1 MAEKYPLANGNWSN
15 AANWNGGTKPAAGD
29 DVHANNFTVTI
40 DENVTVNRLL
50 GTAGAVAVANGF
62 FTTSGSVTIN
72 VTDVVLGGGVTSGT
86 VRINDGAILNA
97 DVGRSTVNNRAS
109 VQVNVGGVING
120 DAVDGDA
127 ISVAGGVMNG
137 NATAVRVHTA
147 IAVSVSLGGEMI
159 GDAHSDTSGFPKVG
173 VQTGGVL
180 RGDSIGGTGI
190 NTGAG
195 VQCLNGG
202 FHIGNS
208 QGGTGASVFG
218 GTDLRTGGVQIGNA
232 TGSATA
238 ANPGTKIASGGLFFG
253 NATGGGVANAHGL
266 SIDTGFA
273 QIGTATGTTSGA
285 FGVSGSGFAT
295 VLIGSE
301 SGSFAKSLNST
312 VLTTNERYPFQGG
325 GGGGGTAGFT
335 GIRGIS
341 KRLGT

>member
-15 AANWNGGTKPAAGD
+15 AANWNGGTKPAPGD

-50 GTAGAVAVANGF
+50 GTAGAVAVANGI
-62 FTTSGSVTIN
+62 FTTSGSVTVN
-72 VTDVVLGGGVTSGT
+72 VTDVVLGGNAISGT

-97 DVGRSTVNNRAS
+97 DVGRSTFNNRSS
-109 VQVNVGGVING
+109 VRVNAGGVING

-127 ISVAGGVMNG
+127 IDVVGGVMNG
-137 NATAVRVHTA
+137 NATAARVHTG

-159 GDAHSDTSGFPKVG
+159 GDAHGDASANSKVV

-190 NTGAG
+190 TTGAG
-195 VQCLNGG
+195 VQCQNGG
-202 FHIGNS
+202 LHIGNS
-208 QGGTGASVFG
+208 QGGTGASVLG
-218 GTDLRTGGVQIGNA
+218 GTDLRAGGVQIGNA

-238 ANPGTKIASGGLFFG
+238 ANPGTRIISGGLFFG

-273 QIGTATGTTSGA
+273 QVGTATGNTSGA

-295 VLIGSE
+295 VLIGTE
-301 SGSFAKSLNST
+301 SGSFAKSLDST
-312 VLTTNERYPFQGG
+312 VLVTNERYPFEGG
-325 GGGGGTAGFT
+325 GGGGATFPRIGPGGLVF
-335 GIRGIS
+335 
-341 KRLGT
+341 